1 MLESFA
7 GGAID
12 ATKKL
17 HGGDGGDFPSLA
29 APLSDREWGMS
40 VGMAAEDDLVF

>member
-1 MLESFA
+1 LESFA

-12 ATKKL
+12 TTKKL
-17 HGGDGGDFPSLA
+17 RGRDGGGFPSLA
-29 APLSDREWGMS
+29 ASLSDREWGMW